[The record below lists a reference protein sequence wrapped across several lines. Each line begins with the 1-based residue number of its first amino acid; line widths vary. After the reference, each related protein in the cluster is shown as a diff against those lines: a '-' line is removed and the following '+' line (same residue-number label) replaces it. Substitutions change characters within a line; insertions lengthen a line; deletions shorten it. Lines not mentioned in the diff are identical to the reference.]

1 MNETNYIWLEKINEL
16 THDYHYIAK
25 PRGLEIRE
33 KIASQY
39 TVKMP
44 AYLNLIDRKVNLE
57 FMFSEA
63 AWIISGD
70 NKVST
75 ITKYMKRYKD
85 FSDDG
90 IFLNGAYGPKVV
102 DQLPYIVKTLSE
114 DIDSRQAVINIW
126 REKPAKSKDIPCT
139 LSMQFIVRDGELNM
153 VVTMRSHDIVLGFT
167 YDVFSFSMIAK
178 SVQLLLK
185 EISGIDVKLGN
196 LTVTAGS
203 MHIYSNH
210 YEKSDKWY
218 EGKREESEYIRI
230 MVEKLEE
237 AETYDDL
244 ILSLNNLA
252 KLVNESKS

>member
-1 MNETNYIWLEKINEL
+1 MNETNNVWLEKINEL
-16 THDYHYIAK
+16 THDYDYIAK

-39 TVKMP
+39 IVKMP

-90 IFLNGAYGPKVV
+90 VFLNGAYGPKVV
-102 DQLPYIVKTLSE
+102 DQLPYVVKTLSE

-139 LSMQFIVRDGELNM
+139 LSMQFIVRDGELHM
-153 VVTMRSHDIVLGFT
+153 IVTMRSHDIVLGFT

-210 YEKSDKWY
+210 YEKSDEWY
-218 EGKREESEYIRI
+218 GGEREESEYIRI
-230 MVEKLEE
+230 MVEKLEK